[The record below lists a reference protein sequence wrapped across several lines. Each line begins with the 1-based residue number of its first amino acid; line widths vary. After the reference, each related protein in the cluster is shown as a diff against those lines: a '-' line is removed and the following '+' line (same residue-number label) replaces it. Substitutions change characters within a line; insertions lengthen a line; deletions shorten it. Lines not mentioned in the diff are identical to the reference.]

1 LTKNES
7 TKESIIN
14 TIKENPGLHFRELQR
29 RSGFAVGQLEYHLY
43 QLLKENRITTRQ
55 DGKLIRYFSNETGN
69 ARLRNI
75 SYHLRGRI
83 SRDIIIELLRK
94 NEKTLRKSSQNDEKY
109 MFVIDAMSKDG
120 IIDKHVDQGVIT
132 IRLKNR
138 QEIMDFLSQYRN
150 SFLDS
155 LAYTMLDLFEERE

>member
-1 LTKNES
+1 MTRNES

-14 TIKENPGLHFRELQR
+14 TIKDNPGLHFRELQR

-55 DGKLIRYFSNETGN
+55 DGKLIRYFSNESGN
-69 ARLRNI
+69 VKLRNI
-75 SYHLRGRI
+75 SYHLRGRT
-83 SRDIIIELLRK
+83 SRDIIIELLRN
-94 NEKTLRKSSQNDEKY
+94 NEKTLKKNSQSDEKY
-109 MFVIDAMSKDG
+109 MNVIDTMIKDG

-132 IRLKNR
+132 IHLKNR
-138 QEIMDFLSQYRN
+138 QDIINFLKQYQN

-155 LAYTMLDLFEERE
+155 LAYTMLDLFEGRE